1 MQYRLRILT
10 AMALLAVSASACAAD
25 DDAPPV
31 AASVVVTTTVL
42 GDVVQRIVGTNLSV
56 EVLVP
61 AGVDPHEFQLSA
73 RQIADL
79 ARADLVIAN
88 GLGLEQGM
96 EDALSSVAGDG
107 VPVLRVAE
115 LVDPVPFGAHGHA
128 DEDHAGGDGDAPDP
142 HVWMDPVRMAE
153 AARVVAS
160 EIASVIGDR
169 IDWNGRGE
177 TVAGEILAMHGQLE
191 ALLATIPE
199 ERRLLVTNH
208 DALGYLADRYGLV
221 VVGVIIPGGSTL
233 AEPSSAELAGLVST
247 IRQTGAPAIFADTTD
262 ASGLAEA
269 IAAEVGGSVP
279 VIDLY
284 TGSIGE
290 AGSGAD
296 SYTGMMLANGRR
308 IAAAL
313 GGTP

>member
-1 MQYRLRILT
+1 
-10 AMALLAVSASACAAD
+10 
-25 DDAPPV
+25 
-31 AASVVVTTTVL
+31 
-42 GDVVQRIVGTNLSV
+42 
-56 EVLVP
+56 
-61 AGVDPHEFQLSA
+61 
-73 RQIADL
+73 
-79 ARADLVIAN
+79 
-88 GLGLEQGM
+88 
-96 EDALSSVAGDG
+96 
-107 VPVLRVAE
+107 
-115 LVDPVPFGAHGHA
+115 
-128 DEDHAGGDGDAPDP
+128 
-142 HVWMDPVRMAE
+142 MAE
-153 AARVVAS
+153 AARIVAS
-160 EIASVIGDR
+160 EIASVIDDR
-169 IDWNGRGE
+169 IDWTGRGE

-208 DALGYLADRYGLV
+208 DALGYLADRYGLA

-233 AEPSSAELAGLVST
+233 AEPSSAELAGLVAT

-262 ASGLAEA
+262 ASSLAEA

-290 AGSGAD
+290 AGTGAD